1 MSMVSMETKTQSL
14 INLQFKHSKNCFL
27 ALISQII
34 FKIKSANFP
43 IVNYFRSNH
52 LHNLR
57 LKVYLVVNLVII
69 YVKKIISVKTF

>member
-43 IVNYFRSNH
+43 IVNYFRSYTVMV
-52 LHNLR
+52 LE
-57 LKVYLVVNLVII
+57 YLLYYAFIVQ
-69 YVKKIISVKTF
+69 F